1 MSKLYE
7 MQFHTVKATE
17 LELTF
22 QVIVVGVGDVAGQTH
37 MQRAA
42 EALVVRL
49 RGREGQNT
57 VGVVELPTQRNHAA
71 LHPATRLL
79 AHKAVVDA

>member
-1 MSKLYE
+1 MPIE
-7 MQFHTVKATE
+7 MQFHTVKTTE

-42 EALVVRL
+42 EALVV
-49 RGREGQNT
+49 
-57 VGVVELPTQRNHAA
+57 
-71 LHPATRLL
+71 
-79 AHKAVVDA
+79 